1 MTVNTILPKDLLTTS
16 SPNYNHESLLMDP
29 LQILRCESKIF
40 RSPDGLLIV
49 LRILQA
55 SLAASKTQ
63 LTRHIQEKPLLDKDG
78 QMQSEEEREQ
88 LKTSLVASQESA
100 AVHILLEVCLS
111 SENDTRDYGEFWA
124 LREIR
129 GIICSYIH
137 QAFISEPSLAK
148 LVHFQ
153 TYHNELLRI
162 TVNGIPSMHICIDF
176 LAEILNI
183 PEMEKQIFTIDL
195 TSHLALK
202 YAIPK
207 GLSTSKLCLNTLST
221 LVGLLT
227 TDARVEMFRSTLP
240 VIPRFAEAFPIL
252 VDECINFLMQLG
264 RILYTQSALG
274 RNSFPIPPLA
284 LHPGSKS
291 KAKAMYS
298 QYSDDLFSEVRNTFS
313 YVVLKTINNIK
324 IY

>member
-1 MTVNTILPKDLLTTS
+1 MTVNTILPKELLTTS
-16 SPNYNHESLLMDP
+16 LTNYTNESSLLDP
-29 LQILRCESKIF
+29 LQILRCQDNIF

-63 LTRHIQEKPLLDKDG
+63 LTRHIQEKPLFDKDG
-78 QMQSEEEREQ
+78 QIQSEEEREQ
-88 LKTSLVASQESA
+88 LKTSLVALQESA
-100 AVHILLEVCLS
+100 AVQILLEVCLS
-111 SENDTRDYGEFWA
+111 SENDLSNYGEFWA

-137 QAFISEPSLAK
+137 QSFISEPSLVK

-153 TYHNELLRI
+153 TYQNELLRI

-227 TDARVEMFRSTLP
+227 SDARIEMFRSTLP

-264 RILYTQSALG
+264 RILHTQKALG

-291 KAKAMYS
+291 KTKAMYA
-298 QYSDDLFSEVRNTFS
+298 QYSDDLLLEVRQTFLD
-313 YVVLKTINNIK
+313 VLLKTISNIR

>member
-1 MTVNTILPKDLLTTS
+1 MTVNTILPKELLTTS
-16 SPNYNHESLLMDP
+16 LSNYTNESLLLDP
-29 LQILRCESKIF
+29 LQILRCQDNIF

-63 LTRHIQEKPLLDKDG
+63 LTRHIQEKPLFDKDG
-78 QMQSEEEREQ
+78 QIQSEEEREQ

-111 SENDTRDYGEFWA
+111 SENDLNNYGEFWA

-227 TDARVEMFRSTLP
+227 SEGRIEMFRSTLP

-264 RILYTQSALG
+264 RILHTQTALG

-291 KAKAMYS
+291 KTKAMYA
-298 QYSDDLFSEVRNTFS
+298 QYSDDLFLEVRQTFLD
-313 YVVLKTINNIK
+313 VLLKTISTIR